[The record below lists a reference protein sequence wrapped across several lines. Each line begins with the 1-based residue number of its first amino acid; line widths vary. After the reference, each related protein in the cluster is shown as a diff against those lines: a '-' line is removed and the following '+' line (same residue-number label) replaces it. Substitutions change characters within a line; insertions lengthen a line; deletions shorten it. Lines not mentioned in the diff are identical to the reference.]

1 MPRNNPEQRK
11 NRMQTA
17 LHRAVECL
25 DAAQVTSGYEAFLAQ
40 ALEDLRRLED
50 QLERRD
56 ALDPRVTV
64 IAVAGP
70 SGTGKSTVVNTLARR
85 NSLVTTGTH
94 RPTTTELVAYV
105 DADVAAAPFL
115 ELSGIPR
122 SVSVEFCSGGSTP
135 FGESLEAAGESY
147 QIRSALSA
155 QCGYPIV
162 VEVPDTLLVPELV
175 TATAQVL
182 ETADV
187 ILWTTDSQKYAD
199 AAFHSQISAFPRH
212 RNSYFVL
219 THTEG
224 LTETQMQTLRQE
236 LATIAARLGVSSEI
250 LQISVYDDSSL
261 ARFRETVAGLTHAP
275 EARWRGE
282 QAAIHHAASGLS
294 QDLELDESG
303 ESAKQ
308 PGQAQ
313 SVSASPAETT
323 LVDQV
328 AQVSGLA
335 AAQASFSKQYL
346 QAGGFWTLWPVLN
359 WLAGIKPLA
368 PSSQDSVIAWG
379 ETAVDE
385 AAEDKLVAHSTDPS
399 PEKTADDSAT
409 SSVADSTTDPSHTS
423 AQTAPQTDTRNQ
435 FSAHVNAAGITSA
448 ARAYAVTASAQRPP
462 KWQDF
467 AQLKAVELSGNL
479 VSALNLALESWKFP
493 ALPAR
498 TWWRLWRL
506 GHWFWLTALLVGL
519 LWSLVAGVAFLGGA
533 GTSAAVWIVG
543 PVPFPLVVLAAAI
556 AGTGV
561 WSLVGAK
568 MLHHGAQNYGKECAD
583 KFRSLILEV
592 TRQAF
597 LVKMNQNL
605 DLYPQLSELVSE
617 MRLRDTQSR

>member
-25 DAAQVTSGYEAFLAQ
+25 DAAQVTSGSEAFLAQ
-40 ALEDLRRLED
+40 ALADLRRLED
-50 QLERRD
+50 QLECRD

-64 IAVAGP
+64 VAVAGP

-94 RPTTTELVAYV
+94 RPTTTELVAHV

-135 FGESLEAAGESY
+135 FGEILGATGEGHPV
-147 QIRSALSA
+147 RSALSA
-155 QCGYPIV
+155 QCGHPIV
-162 VEVPDTLLVPELV
+162 VEVPDTLLVPELAA
-175 TATAQVL
+175 ATAQVL

-224 LTETQMQTLRQE
+224 LTETQVQTLHQE
-236 LATIAARLGVSSEI
+236 LAAIAERLGISPEI
-250 LQISVYDDSSL
+250 LRISVYDDSSL
-261 ARFRETVAGLTHAP
+261 ARFRETVAGLTRAP
-275 EARWRGE
+275 ESRWRGE
-282 QAAIHHAASGLS
+282 QAAIHHAATRLS
-294 QDLELDESG
+294 QDLELAG
-303 ESAKQ
+303 EEPAKQ

-323 LVDQV
+323 LVDKV
-328 AQVSGLA
+328 AQVSGLE
-335 AAQASFSKQYL
+335 AAQANFSKQYL

-359 WLAGIKPLA
+359 WLAGIKPLV
-368 PSSQDSVIAWG
+368 PSSQDSAISFG

-385 AAEDKLVAHSTDPS
+385 ATDENPVARSTDPS
-399 PEKTADDSAT
+399 PEKTADNSAT
-409 SSVADSTTDPSHTS
+409 PAVADSSTDPTHTS
-423 AQTAPQTDTRNQ
+423 AQTATQTDSRNQ
-435 FSAHVNAAGITSA
+435 FSAQVNAAGITSA
-448 ARAYAVTASAQRPP
+448 ARAYAVAASAQRPP
-462 KWQDF
+462 KWQDI
-467 AQLKAVELSGNL
+467 AQLKAVELAGNL

-493 ALPAR
+493 DHPAR
-498 TWWRLWRL
+498 TWWRVWRL
-506 GHWFWLTALLVGL
+506 GHWFWLVALLVGL

-533 GTSAAVWIVG
+533 GTSAAVWMVG

-568 MLHHGAQNYGKECAD
+568 MLHRGAQNFGKECAD

-617 MRLRDTQSR
+617 MRLRDTESR

>member
-1 MPRNNPEQRK
+1 M
-11 NRMQTA
+11 
-17 LHRAVECL
+17 ECL
-25 DAAQVTSGYEAFLAQ
+25 DAAQVTSGSEAFLAQ
-40 ALEDLRRLED
+40 ALADLRRLEN

-64 IAVAGP
+64 VAVAGP

-85 NSLVTTGTH
+85 NSLVPTGTH
-94 RPTTTELVAYV
+94 RPTTTELVAHV

-135 FGESLEAAGESY
+135 FGEILGATGEGHPV
-147 QIRSALSA
+147 RSALSA
-155 QCGYPIV
+155 QCGHPIV
-162 VEVPDTLLVPELV
+162 VEVPDTLLVPELAA
-175 TATAQVL
+175 ATVQVL

-212 RNSYFVL
+212 HNSYFVL

-224 LTETQMQTLRQE
+224 LTETQVQTLHQE
-236 LATIAARLGVSSEI
+236 LAAIAERLGVSPEI

-261 ARFRETVAGLTHAP
+261 ARFRETVAGLTRAP
-275 EARWRGE
+275 EAHWRGE
-282 QAAIHHAASGLS
+282 QAAIHHAAEQLS
-294 QDLELDESG
+294 QDLELDQSG
-303 ESAKQ
+303 EPAKQ
-308 PGQAQ
+308 PGQAP
-313 SVSASPAETT
+313 SGSPSSAETT
-323 LVDQV
+323 LVDRV

-335 AAQASFSKQYL
+335 AAQANFSKQYL

-368 PSSQDSVIAWG
+368 PSIQESAIALG

-385 AAEDKLVAHSTDPS
+385 ATEDKPVARSTDSS

-409 SSVADSTTDPSHTS
+409 PAVADSTTDPTHTS
-423 AQTAPQTDTRNQ
+423 AQTATQTESLKQ

-448 ARAYAVTASAQRPP
+448 ARAYAVAASAQRPP

-493 ALPAR
+493 ARPVRA
-498 TWWRLWRL
+498 WWRVWRY
-506 GHWFWLTALLVGL
+506 GHWFWLAALLVGL
-519 LWSLVAGVAFLGGA
+519 LWSLVAGVACLGGA
-533 GTSAAVWIVG
+533 GTSAAVWMVG
-543 PVPFPLVVLAAAI
+543 PVPFPLVVLAATI
-556 AGTGV
+556 VGTGV

-568 MLHHGAQNYGKECAD
+568 MLHRGAQNFGKECAD

-617 MRLRDTQSR
+617 MRLRDTESR

>member
-11 NRMQTA
+11 NRMQAA
-17 LHRAVECL
+17 LHRATECL
-25 DAAQVTSGYEAFLAQ
+25 DAAQVTSGSETFLAQ
-40 ALEDLRRLED
+40 AREDLRRLET

-64 IAVAGP
+64 VAVAGP

-85 NSLVTTGTH
+85 NSLVPTGTH

-105 DADVAAAPFL
+105 DADVAAEPFL

-122 SVSVEFCSGGSTP
+122 SASVEFCSSGSNP
-135 FGESLEAAGESY
+135 FGDNLGATGAGH
-147 QIRSALSA
+147 QIHSALSA
-155 QCGYPIV
+155 QCGHPIV
-162 VEVPDTLLVPELV
+162 VEVPDTLLVPELAA
-175 TATAQVL
+175 ATAQVL
-182 ETADV
+182 ETADI

-199 AAFHSQISAFPRH
+199 AAFHNQISAFPRH

-224 LTETQMQTLRQE
+224 LTETQVQTLHQE
-236 LATIAARLGVSSEI
+236 LAAIAARLGVSPEI

-261 ARFRETVAGLTHAP
+261 ARFRETVAGLSRAP

-282 QAAIHHAASGLS
+282 QAAIHHAATRLS

-303 ESAKQ
+303 ESVKQ
-308 PGQAQ
+308 PGQTPSGAP
-313 SVSASPAETT
+313 SPAETT

-335 AAQASFSKQYL
+335 AVQANFSKQYL
-346 QAGGFWTLWPVLN
+346 EAGGFWTLWPVLN
-359 WLAGIKPLA
+359 WLAGIKPLT
-368 PSSQDSVIAWG
+368 PVNHNSSTTPGEPDADKPVSRSADSSPEQTADG
-379 ETAVDE
+379 SESTAVADS
-385 AAEDKLVAHSTDPS
+385 STDPDRTS
-399 PEKTADDSAT
+399 EETTPQIDS
-409 SSVADSTTDPSHTS
+409 
-423 AQTAPQTDTRNQ
+423 RNR

-448 ARAYAVTASAQRPP
+448 ARTYAVTASAQRPP
-462 KWQDF
+462 KWLDF

-493 ALPAR
+493 ARPVR
-498 TWWRLWRL
+498 TWWRVWRL
-506 GHWFWLTALLVGL
+506 GHWFWLAALLVGL
-519 LWSLVAGVAFLGGA
+519 LWSLIAGVAFLGGA
-533 GTSAAVWIVG
+533 GTSAAMWLVG

-556 AGTGV
+556 VGTGV

-568 MLHHGAQNYGKECAD
+568 VLHCGAQNYGKECAD
-583 KFRSLILEV
+583 KFRSLIQEV
-592 TRQAF
+592 TRQGF

-605 DLYPQLSELVSE
+605 DLYPQLSELFSE
-617 MRLRDTQSR
+617 MRSRDTQSR

>member
-25 DAAQVTSGYEAFLAQ
+25 DAAQVTSGSEAFLAQ
-40 ALEDLRRLED
+40 ALEDLRRLEN

-64 IAVAGP
+64 VAVAGS

-85 NSLVTTGTH
+85 NSLVPTGTH
-94 RPTTTELVAYV
+94 RPTTTELVAHV

-155 QCGYPIV
+155 QCGHPIV
-162 VEVPDTLLVPELV
+162 VEVPDTLLVPELAA
-175 TATAQVL
+175 ATAQVL

-224 LTETQMQTLRQE
+224 LTETQVQTLHQE
-236 LATIAARLGVSSEI
+236 LATIAARLGVSPEF

-261 ARFRETVAGLTHAP
+261 ARFRETVAGLIHAP

-282 QAAIHHAASGLS
+282 QAAIHHAAARLS

-323 LVDQV
+323 LVDKV

-346 QAGGFWTLWPVLN
+346 HAGGFWTLWPVLN

-368 PSSQDSVIAWG
+368 PSSQDSAIAWG

-385 AAEDKLVAHSTDPS
+385 AAEDKLVAHSTDSS

-409 SSVADSTTDPSHTS
+409 PAVADSLTDPTHTS

-435 FSAHVNAAGITSA
+435 FSAQVNAAGITSA
-448 ARAYAVTASAQRPP
+448 ARAYAVAVSAQRPP
-462 KWQDF
+462 KWLEF

-493 ALPAR
+493 ARPVR

-506 GHWFWLTALLVGL
+506 GHWFWLAALLVGL
-519 LWSLVAGVAFLGGA
+519 LWSLIAGVAFLGGA
-533 GTSAAVWIVG
+533 GTSAAVWLVG

-556 AGTGV
+556 VGTGV

-568 MLHHGAQNYGKECAD
+568 VLHRGAQNFGKECAD

-617 MRLRDTQSR
+617 MRLRDTESR

>member
-25 DAAQVTSGYEAFLAQ
+25 DAAQVTSGSEAFLVQ

-94 RPTTTELVAYV
+94 RPTTTELVAQV
-105 DADVAAAPFL
+105 DADVDAAPFL

-122 SVSVEFCSGGSTP
+122 SVSVEFCSSGSNP
-135 FGESLEAAGESY
+135 FGESLGAAGESY

-155 QCGYPIV
+155 QCGHPIV
-162 VEVPDTLLVPELV
+162 VEVPDTLLVPELAA
-175 TATAQVL
+175 ATAQVL

-224 LTETQMQTLRQE
+224 LTQTQVQTLHQE
-236 LATIAARLGVSSEI
+236 LAAIAERLEVSPEI

-261 ARFRETVAGLTHAP
+261 SRFRETVAGLTRAP

-282 QAAIHHAASGLS
+282 QAAIHHAATRLS
-294 QDLELDESG
+294 QDLELAG
-303 ESAKQ
+303 EEPAKQ

-313 SVSASPAETT
+313 SVSTSPSENT

-328 AQVSGLA
+328 AQVSGIEA
-335 AAQASFSKQYL
+335 VQANFSKQYL

-359 WLAGIKPLA
+359 WLAGIKPSASDNQDPATAPGEPHEDEPVASAGALFPEPAAKDGAASAATDSLA
-368 PSSQDSVIAWG
+368 ADFSTEPDRTAL
-379 ETAVDE
+379 ETTLQI
-385 AAEDKLVAHSTDPS
+385 DKLN
-399 PEKTADDSAT
+399 
-409 SSVADSTTDPSHTS
+409 
-423 AQTAPQTDTRNQ
+423 R

-448 ARAYAVTASAQRPP
+448 ARAYAVAASAQRPP
-462 KWQDF
+462 KWVDF

-493 ALPAR
+493 ARPVRA
-498 TWWRLWRL
+498 WWRVWRY
-506 GHWFWLTALLVGL
+506 GHWFWLAALLVGL
-519 LWSLVAGVAFLGGA
+519 LWSLVAGVACLGGA
-533 GTSAAVWIVG
+533 GTSAAVWMVG
-543 PVPFPLVVLAAAI
+543 PVPFPLVVFAAAI
-556 AGTGV
+556 AGTLV

-568 MLHHGAQNYGKECAD
+568 MLHRGAQNYGKECAD

-617 MRLRDTQSR
+617 MRLRDPESR

>member
-25 DAAQVTSGYEAFLAQ
+25 DAAQVTSGSEAFLAQ

-64 IAVAGP
+64 VAVAGP

-105 DADVAAAPFL
+105 DADVAAAPFI

-122 SVSVEFCSGGSTP
+122 SVSVEFCSSGSTP
-135 FGESLEAAGESY
+135 FGESLGAAGESY
-147 QIRSALSA
+147 QIRSALSE
-155 QCGYPIV
+155 QCGHPIV
-162 VEVPDTLLVPELV
+162 VEVPDTLLVPELAA
-175 TATAQVL
+175 ATAQVL

-212 RNSYFVL
+212 HNSYFVL

-224 LTETQMQTLRQE
+224 LTETQVQTLHQE
-236 LATIAARLGVSSEI
+236 LAAIAARLGVSPEI

-282 QAAIHHAASGLS
+282 QAAIHHAAVRLS
-294 QDLELDESG
+294 QDLELGG
-303 ESAKQ
+303 EEPAKQ

-335 AAQASFSKQYL
+335 AAQANFSKQYL

-368 PSSQDSVIAWG
+368 PSSQDSAIALG
-379 ETAVDE
+379 EIAVDE
-385 AAEDKLVAHSTDPS
+385 AAEEKPVARSTDPS

-409 SSVADSTTDPSHTS
+409 PAVADSSTDPTHTS
-423 AQTAPQTDTRNQ
+423 AQTAPQTDSRNQ

-493 ALPAR
+493 ARPAR

-506 GHWFWLTALLVGL
+506 GHWFWLAALLVGL
-519 LWSLVAGVAFLGGA
+519 LWSLIAGVAFLGRA
-533 GTSAAVWIVG
+533 GTSAAVWMVG

-568 MLHHGAQNYGKECAD
+568 VLHHGAQNFGKECAD

-617 MRLRDTQSR
+617 MRLRDTESR